1 MMIRIVVAVA
11 VVAVGISTVVAD
23 VVSDRK
29 ALMKRSAAQ
38 AKLGAAIK
46 AGREPF
52 DLVKAKAVFET
63 YIDKANKLPTMFP
76 DKPKAGEETTAAA
89 AIWDKPADFKA
100 AVEKFGRDRRLPSM
114 RPRIRQASRPSL
126 ISCRKLRQLP
136 RDLPHQDLSGFR
148 SSVGEGRPS
157 KGRAAFG
164 FSRARA
170 TPKIVSEAPSM
181 EGSLCCAG

>member
-23 VVSDRK
+23 IVSDRK

-38 AKLGAAIK
+38 AKVGAAIK

-89 AIWDKPADFKA
+89 AIWDKPADWKA
-100 AVEKFGRDRRLPSM
+100 AVEKFGRESKAALDATKD
-114 RPRIRQASRPSL
+114 QASFAAQLDIVQRNCS
-126 ISCRKLRQLP
+126 SC
-136 RDLPHQDLSGFR
+136 HETFR
-148 SSVGEGRPS
+148 VKS
-157 KGRAAFG
+157 
-164 FSRARA
+164 
-170 TPKIVSEAPSM
+170 
-181 EGSLCCAG
+181 